1 MGKAKTNMKKILLL
15 ITITLL
21 TFSFG
26 FSQEGKD
33 AKKAAKL
40 TPEEIVTKH
49 LASIGTP
56 EDLASIKS
64 RVMIGQGRLSL
75 KLGGSGALTGP
86 AQIAS
91 TGNMFLFA
99 MIFSANNYPYE
110 KIGYN
115 GKDLTVGI
123 PDGQKTDLGK
133 FLQSRNPILKEG
145 LFGGVLSSAWP
156 LLDTKAKKVK
166 LEYGGTQKFGDKDYY
181 KLKYTSGVGDLK
193 VSLYFDSE
201 NFRHVLTE
209 YKYTV
214 ESNISRDMT
223 EAARAKPNYY
233 TLTEQFSDFKTAG
246 KLTLPFS
253 YKINLTIQEQES
265 VSSTDWAIRLADV
278 YYDEPLEAAVFKVS

>member
-1 MGKAKTNMKKILLL
+1 MKKFLLL
-15 ITITLL
+15 ITIVHLA
-21 TFSFG
+21 FSLG
-26 FSQEGKD
+26 FSQENKQENKD
-33 AKKAAKL
+33 VKKAEKL

-56 EDLASIKS
+56 EDLAAVKS

-86 AQIAS
+86 AQMAA

-99 MIFSANNYPYE
+99 MIFNSNNYPYE

-133 FLQSRNPILKEG
+133 FLQSRNPIMKEG
-145 LFGGVLSSAWP
+145 LLGGVLSTAWP

-166 LEYGGTQKFGDKDYY
+166 LEYGGTQRFGEKDYY

-193 VSLYFDSE
+193 VTLYFDSE

-233 TLTEQFSDFKTAG
+233 TLTETFSDFKTAG
-246 KLTLPFS
+246 KLTIPFS
-253 YKINLTIQEQES
+253 YKINLTAQEQES
-265 VSSTDWAIRLADV
+265 VSSTDWAVKFADV
-278 YYDEPLEAAVFKVS
+278 YYDEKLDAAVFKVS